1 MPFISQVEADLK
13 CYHCGEP
20 CSDEQFIL
28 DDKIFCCYGC
38 KTVFEILNEN
48 DLCEYYSFDE
58 KPGVTLRHVSDES
71 YAYLDEPSVRKRL
84 MEFDSP
90 SFGRVWFNVPAIH
103 CISCIWLLENLQRL
117 RKGVIKSEVDFS
129 GKRLRIDFNPTEITP
144 GKLAQLLA
152 SLGYVPQITL
162 EGDRKQ
168 PVNQNQSLITKLAVA
183 GFVFGNIMMLSF
195 PEYLGLKDTDIEL
208 KQLFSYL
215 NIALAIPVV
224 VYSSRDYFINAW
236 HSFTNRQINIDV
248 PIAIGLFALFTRS
261 AFDILMHTGPGYM
274 DSLAGLVFFLLI
286 GRWFQSKTYENLAFD
301 RDYKSYFPLAVQKWA
316 GRDWVPV
323 VVHDIQVGDQIKIRN
338 VEIVP
343 ADSTLLSAEAYIDY
357 SFVTGESKPVKVS
370 QGDLV
375 YAGGRLIGQPVEL
388 CVTKKISQ
396 SHLTSLWNNQVFQ
409 KPEESRY
416 KKTIDRAARIF
427 TWVVMGIAGVTA
439 VVWYFHDPS
448 KLWLVLTSVLM
459 VACPCALALAAPF
472 TYGSM
477 LRVFGRNGF
486 YLKNADVI
494 ERLAGIDAIVF
505 DKTGTITHGADQVKF
520 VGSLDDQD
528 LNAVK
533 ELTASSTHPM
543 SNLITKSI
551 AAAARVKLTDFRE
564 LTGKGIE
571 AKVNGKLIRVG
582 SAIFTGFQGTIPDLA
597 SKVFVSVDGQVAG
610 YFSLETSLRKEI
622 RGLVARLHE
631 KCVALL
637 SGDHATDEARMKT
650 IFPKHVSLM
659 FDQSPH
665 DKLAYV
671 SSLQR
676 QGKKLMMIGDGL
688 NDSGALRQS
697 DVGVAVTDDTGV
709 FTPACDGIL
718 FGTKIGK
725 LDRFLQLS
733 RKATLILKI
742 GFGISFFY
750 NIIALGFAVTGYL
763 TPIVAAILMPIS
775 SISVVGFSTLAVNL
789 AGRSLASEAVLSKK
803 DTQSTQ

>member
-1 MPFISQVEADLK
+1 MEFSASVETDLK

-20 CSDEQFIL
+20 CSEEQFVL
-28 DDKIFCCYGC
+28 DEKVFCCYGC
-38 KTVFEILNEN
+38 KTVYEILNEN
-48 DLCEYYSFDE
+48 DLCEYYSFDA

-71 YAYLDEPSVRKRL
+71 YAYLDEPSVRKKL

-90 SFGRVWFNVPAIH
+90 AFGRVWFQVPAIH

-117 RKGVIKSEVDFS
+117 RKGIIKSEVDFS
-129 GKRLRIDFNPTEITP
+129 GKRVRIDFNPAEITP
-144 GKLAQLLA
+144 GALAQLLA
-152 SLGYVPQITL
+152 SLGYVPQIRL
-162 EGDRKQ
+162 ERDRKQ
-168 PVNQNQSLITKLAVA
+168 IANPNQSLIIKLAVA
-183 GFVFGNIMMLSF
+183 GFAFGNIMMLSF
-195 PEYLGLKDTDIEL
+195 PEYLGLDDTDQSL

-215 NIALAIPVV
+215 NIVLAIPVV
-224 VYSSRDYFINAW
+224 VYSGRDYFINAW
-236 HSFTNRQINIDV
+236 HGYTNRQINIDV
-248 PIAIGLFALFTRS
+248 PIAVGLFALFTRS

-286 GRWFQSKTYENLAFD
+286 GRWFQGKTYENLAFD

-323 VVHDIQVGDQIKIRN
+323 VVHDIQVGDQLRIRN

-343 ADSTLLSAEAYIDY
+343 ADSTLLSPEAFIDY
-357 SFVTGESKPVKVS
+357 SFVTGESKPVRAN

-388 CVTKKISQ
+388 CVTRRISQ

-439 VVWYFHDPS
+439 VGWYFYDPS

-494 ERLAGIDAIVF
+494 ERLAGIDSIVF
-505 DKTGTITHGADQVKF
+505 DKTGTITHGADEVKF
-520 VGSLDDQD
+520 VGSIDDVD
-528 LNAVK
+528 LNVVK
-533 ELTASSTHPM
+533 QLTASSTHPM
-543 SNLITKSI
+543 SNLITRSI
-551 AAAARVKLTDFRE
+551 RATANIALTDFRE
-564 LTGKGIE
+564 LPGKGIE
-571 AKVNGKLIRVG
+571 GEAGGKLYKVG
-582 SAIFTGFQGTIPDLA
+582 SPAFTEFQGTIPDLA
-597 SKVFVSVDGQVAG
+597 SKVFVSVDGKVCG
-610 YFSLETSLRKEI
+610 YFSMETSLRKEI
-622 RGLVARLHE
+622 KGLVARLRE

-637 SGDHATDEARMKT
+637 SGDQSADEARMKT
-650 IFPKHVSLM
+650 IFPAHVKLL

-665 DKLAYV
+665 DKLAYI

-676 QGKKLMMIGDGL
+676 EGKKLMMIGDGL
-688 NDSGALRQS
+688 NDSGALKQS

-718 FGTKIGK
+718 FGSKMGK
-725 LDRFLQLS
+725 LDRFLELS
-733 RKATLILKI
+733 RTATLILKI

-750 NIIALGFAVTGYL
+750 NIIALSFAVTGYL

-789 AGRSLASEAVLSKK
+789 AGRKLSAEPAVPGERSIVKH
-803 DTQSTQ
+803 

>member
-1 MPFISQVEADLK
+1 MQFNTSVDTDLK

-20 CSDEQFIL
+20 CSDEQFSL
-28 DDKIFCCYGC
+28 DDKVFCCYGC

-71 YAYLDEPSVRKRL
+71 YAYLDEASVRRKL
-84 MEFDSP
+84 LEFDSP
-90 SFGRVWFNVPAIH
+90 SFSRVWFHVPAIH
-103 CISCIWLLENLQRL
+103 CISCMWLLENLSRIKTGIL
-117 RKGVIKSEVDFS
+117 KSEVDFS
-129 GKRLRIDFNPTEITP
+129 GRRVRIDFNSADITP

-152 SLGYVPQITL
+152 SLGYTPQIRL
-162 EGDRKQ
+162 EGGHGQQTSTNKA
-168 PVNQNQSLITKLAVA
+168 LITQLAVA
-183 GFVFGNIMMLSF
+183 GFIFGNIMMLSF
-195 PEYLGLKDTDIEL
+195 PQYLGLDDSDLAL

-224 VYSSRDYFINAW
+224 VYSGRDYFVNAW
-236 HSFTNRQINIDV
+236 HSFTNRQINIDL
-248 PIAIGLFALFTRS
+248 PIAVGLFTLFTRS
-261 AFDILMHTGPGYM
+261 AFDILSHTGPGYM
-274 DSLAGLVFFLLI
+274 DSLSGLVFFLLI

-343 ADSTLLSAEAYIDY
+343 ADSTLLSAEAFIDY
-357 SFVTGESKPVKVS
+357 SFVTGESKPVKIN

-388 CVTKKISQ
+388 CVTKEISQ
-396 SHLTSLWNNQVFQ
+396 SHLTSLWNNHVFQ
-409 KPEESRY
+409 KPEESSY
-416 KKTIDRAARIF
+416 KKNIDRAARVF
-427 TWVVMGIAGVTA
+427 TWVVLGIAVITA
-439 VVWYFHDPS
+439 AVWYFYDPS
-448 KLWLVLTSVLM
+448 RLWLVITSVLI

-494 ERLAGIDAIVF
+494 ERLAGVDAIVF
-505 DKTGTITHGADQVKF
+505 DKTGTITHGAHEVKF
-520 VGSLDDQD
+520 IGSLDEAEM
-528 LNAVK
+528 NVVK
-533 ELTASSTHPM
+533 QLTASSTHPM
-543 SNLITKSI
+543 SNLINKSI
-551 AAAARVKLTDFRE
+551 LLRGQVELTAFRE
-564 LTGKGIE
+564 LPGKGIE
-571 AKVNGKLIRVG
+571 GRAGGKAIKVG
-582 SAIFTGFQGTIPDLA
+582 SADFTGFRGIVPDLA
-597 SKVFVSVDGQVAG
+597 SKVFVSVDDRVCG
-610 YFSLETSLRKEI
+610 YFSIETSLRTEMK
-622 RGLVARLHE
+622 GLVARLQE

-637 SGDHATDEARMKT
+637 SGDHATDESRMKT
-650 IFPKHVSLM
+650 IFPRNVNLM

-665 DKLAYV
+665 DKLAYI
-671 SSLQR
+671 SRLQR
-676 QGKKLMMIGDGL
+676 QGKKVMMIGDGL
-688 NDSGALRQS
+688 NDSGALKQS

-718 FGTKIGK
+718 FGNKMAR
-725 LDRFLQLS
+725 LDRFLHLS
-733 RKATLILKI
+733 HRATLILKI

-750 NIIALGFAVTGYL
+750 NIVALGFAVTGYL

-775 SISVVGFSTLAVNL
+775 SISVVAFSTLAVNM
-789 AGRSLASEAVLSKK
+789 AAKSLVLEPVFDNERANIK
-803 DTQSTQ
+803 

>member
-1 MPFISQVEADLK
+1 MQSNNLVDTEVK

-20 CSDEQFIL
+20 CADEQYAL
-28 DDKIFCCYGC
+28 AEKVFCCYGC

-58 KPGVTLRHVSDES
+58 KPGITLRHVSDES
-71 YAYLDEPSVRKRL
+71 YAYLDEPSVRKKL
-84 MEFDSP
+84 MEFDSAG
-90 SFGRVWFNVPAIH
+90 FGRVWFFVPAIH

-117 RKGVIKSEVDFS
+117 RKGILKSEVDFA
-129 GKRLRIDFNPTEITP
+129 GRRVRIDFNPAEITP

-152 SLGYVPQITL
+152 SLGYIPQINL
-162 EGDRKQ
+162 ESERKQ
-168 PVNQNQSLITKLAVA
+168 AQAPNKSLITKLAVA
-183 GFVFGNIMMLSF
+183 GFAFGNIMMLSF
-195 PEYLGLKDTDIEL
+195 PEYLGLDGTDEAM
-208 KQLFSYL
+208 KRVFSYL
-215 NIALAIPVV
+215 NILLALPVIL
-224 VYSSRDYFINAW
+224 YSSRDYFMNAW
-236 HSFTNRQINIDV
+236 HSFANKQINIDV
-248 PIAIGLFALFTRS
+248 PIAVGLFALFTRS
-261 AFDILMHTGPGYM
+261 AFDILLHTGPGYM

-286 GRWFQSKTYENLAFD
+286 GRWFQSKTYESLAFD
-301 RDYKSYFPLAVQKWA
+301 RDYKSYFPLAVQKWI

-323 VVHDIQVGDQIKIRN
+323 VVHDLQVGDQIRVRN

-343 ADSTLLSAEAYIDY
+343 ADSTLLSNEAYIDY
-357 SFVTGESKPVKVS
+357 SFVTGESKPIKVK
-370 QGDLV
+370 QGDLI

-388 CVTKKISQ
+388 CVTKIISQ

-416 KKTIDRAARIF
+416 KKKIDQAARVF
-427 TWVVMGIAGVTA
+427 TWVVMGIAFVTA
-439 VVWYFHDPS
+439 GVWYYYDPS
-448 KLWLVLTSVLM
+448 RLWLVLTSVLM

-494 ERLAGIDAIVF
+494 ERLAGIDSIVF

-520 VGSLDDQD
+520 TGSLDDPEMGV
-528 LNAVK
+528 VK
-533 ELTASSTHPM
+533 QLTSSSTHPM
-543 SNLITKSI
+543 SNLITRSI
-551 AAAARVKLTDFRE
+551 GATGNVLVSDFRE
-564 LTGKGIE
+564 IPGKGIE
-571 AKVNGKLIRVG
+571 GKVDERIFRIG
-582 SAIFTGFQGTIPDLA
+582 SAAFTGFQGDAPNLA
-597 SKVFVSVDGQVAG
+597 SKVFVAIDGNIRG

-622 RGLVARLHE
+622 KGLVARLRE
-631 KCVALL
+631 RCVALL

-650 IFPKHVSLM
+650 IFPGHVSLL

-665 DKLAYV
+665 DKLAYI
-671 SSLQR
+671 SNLQR
-676 QGKKLMMIGDGL
+676 SGKKLMMIGDGL

-718 FGTKIGK
+718 FGTKLGK
-725 LDRFLQLS
+725 LDQFLRLS
-733 RKATLILKI
+733 RSATLILKI

-750 NIIALGFAVTGYL
+750 NIIALSFAITGYL

-789 AGRSLASEAVLSKK
+789 AARSLRTVPAMAEKHS
-803 DTQSTQ
+803 